1 MPKELTERVKK
12 AGAAPTKSTSK
23 KDLEKV
29 EEVTSNKDLQKVQE
43 DNFISKSQKTLKKK

>member
-12 AGAAPTKSTSK
+12 AGAAPNKSASK

-29 EEVTSNKDLQKVQE
+29 EELSSKNDL
-43 DNFISKSQKTLKKK
+43 